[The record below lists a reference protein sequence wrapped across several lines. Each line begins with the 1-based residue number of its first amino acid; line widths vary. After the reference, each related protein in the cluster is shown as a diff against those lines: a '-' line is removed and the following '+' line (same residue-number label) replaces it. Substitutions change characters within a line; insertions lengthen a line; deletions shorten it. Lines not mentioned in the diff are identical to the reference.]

1 MGLGQLAKP
10 KELWTV
16 VKGKDGK
23 EYPNI
28 LRCNDLE
35 LLDVQEPELSQLLTD
50 KFNDWVA
57 DVGHDDAEKKLGDWS
72 GKDGGFQVKHTDGA
86 TYKFIRGKDGNL
98 QLSKV
103 LPYKGGFR
111 KGGGY
116 GAVPMRTT
124 EVKVGPIDVVSQ
136 TISNQSDTDNW
147 EVKYIKSDNTGD
159 FFLMEN
165 KQPYTPKSAT
175 PAAAEKKEEE
185 SDE

>member
-10 KELWTV
+10 KELWTI

-28 LRCNDLE
+28 LRCTDFD
-35 LLDVQEPELSQLLTD
+35 LLDEQEPELSKLLTD
-50 KFNDWVA
+50 KYNEWVFQ
-57 DVGHDDAEKKLGDWS
+57 VGADDAEKKLADWS
-72 GKDGGFQVKHTDGA
+72 GKDGGYQIKQGEV

-98 QLSKV
+98 QLSKM

-124 EVKVGPIDVVSQ
+124 VVKVGPIDVVSQ